1 MGSILAGKFVIGQL
15 IGQGG
20 FGNTYRAYDMK
31 RDEIVAIKE
40 FYPISFAQRSE
51 NGFTVAVTSRE
62 NTAAFKS
69 GIEKFYNEAKLVSRF
84 NGNPN
89 IVSVYEFFYENN
101 TAYFSMEF
109 LNGISLKSYID
120 RKGTLSPEQALYVL
134 TEVSNALMI
143 AHSADVLHRDIS
155 PDNIMLC
162 EGGGLKLID
171 FGAARQVAANNP
183 KSLSVILK
191 EGFAPLEQYRKKGNQ
206 GPWTDI
212 YSLGATIYYSLTG
225 ECMEDP
231 MSRLED
237 DAEFRSN
244 KFGIEEQLWRVISRA
259 VNLKIADR
267 YQNAFELKEDI
278 AKILY
283 KPSPIIV
290 EIKKPALPQAT
301 VPAAEVTG
309 SAQSASAGTEKS
321 RFSAKFMAICGAAA
335 LAVIAGIVIAVGAVS
350 GGGEDEIVDAG
361 VQVEESVS
369 EQTTTAKPPKERN
382 TEKVTTAAET
392 TVPEP
397 SRDEETERP
406 TTTSTTPR
414 VKKPSPKTELAAVE
428 TSAPADTTATVTTT
442 TAKKTETE
450 TTAGTT
456 TVKVTEPPVDESKVK
471 IGEKYYDIDAKV
483 LNLSGQGLKNSD
495 LKNVKKMTN
504 LSEIIVSNND
514 LTDLSVLSGITSL
527 EKITFHNNKV
537 KDISFLKNLKN
548 IKVVGADRN
557 GISDL
562 SPLSGLTKLEEF
574 WAYGNNFTDISPLK
588 NCKKLTHVN
597 IGGSSIEDVSP
608 LANGQSLDV
617 LNLSY
622 NTVRDLDGYIASFG
636 GIVLNPGAEL
646 YISYCDPALTEE
658 EIVEIVYSIYCDDTF
673 DYWY

>member
-20 FGNTYRAYDMK
+20 FGNTYRAYDLK
-31 RDEIVAIKE
+31 RNEIVAIKE

-51 NGFTVAVTSRE
+51 NGFTVAVTSQE
-62 NTAAFKS
+62 NTAAFNS
-69 GIEKFYNEAKLVSRF
+69 GIEKFYNEARLVSRF

-120 RKGTLSPEQALYVL
+120 MKGTLSPEQALYIL

-183 KSLSVILK
+183 RGLSVILK
-191 EGFAPLEQYRKKGNQ
+191 EGFAPLEQYQKKGNQ

-231 MSRLED
+231 MSRLESD
-237 DAEFRSN
+237 EEFRSN
-244 KFGIEEQLWRVISRA
+244 KFGIEEQLWRVICRA
-259 VNLKIADR
+259 VNLNIADR
-267 YQNAFELKEDI
+267 YRNAFELKEDI

-283 KPSPIIV
+283 KPSPIII
-290 EIKKPALPQAT
+290 EIKRPVLPQAA
-301 VPAAEVTG
+301 VPAED
-309 SAQSASAGTEKS
+309 SAKSAAAGTEKS
-321 RFSAKFMAICGAAA
+321 RFSAKFMAVCGAAA
-335 LAVIAGIVIAVGAVS
+335 LAVIAGIFIAVGAVS
-350 GGGEDEIVDAG
+350 GNNEDEIIEAG

-369 EQTTTAKPPKERN
+369 EQTTTAKPKKERE
-382 TEKVTTAAET
+382 TEKVTTTAET
-392 TVPEP
+392 TVPES

-406 TTTSTTPR
+406 TTTSAKPKP
-414 VKKPSPKTELAAVE
+414 KKPSPKTELTAAE
-428 TSAPADTTATVTTT
+428 TSTAAETTTTVTTT
-442 TAKKTETE
+442 TAKKPETE
-450 TTAGTT
+450 TTAAAT
-456 TVKVTEPPVDESKVK
+456 TVKVTEPPVDDSKVK
-471 IGEKYYDIDAKV
+471 IGEKYYDIDTKV
-483 LNLSGQGLKNSD
+483 LNLMGQGLKNSD

-504 LSEIIVSNND
+504 LSEIIVSNNN

-548 IKVVGADRN
+548 VTVVCADKN

-588 NCKKLTHVN
+588 NCKKLRCVN
-597 IGGSSIEDVSP
+597 IGGSSIDDVSP
-608 LANGQSLDV
+608 LTNGQALDQ

-622 NTVRDLDGYIASFG
+622 NTVKDMDGYIASFSG
-636 GIVLNPGAEL
+636 LVLNPGATL
-646 YISYCDPALTEE
+646 YINNCNPALTEE
-658 EIVEIVYSIYCDDTF
+658 EIIEIVYSIYCDDTF

>member
-20 FGNTYRAYDMK
+20 FGNTYRAYDLK
-31 RDEIVAIKE
+31 RNEIVAIKE

-51 NGFTVAVTSRE
+51 NGFTVSVTSQE
-62 NTAAFKS
+62 NTAAFNS
-69 GIEKFYNEAKLVSRF
+69 GIEKFYNEARLVSRF

-89 IVSVYEFFYENN
+89 IVSVYEFFHENN
-101 TAYFSMEF
+101 TAYFTMEF

-120 RKGTLSPEQALYVL
+120 MKGTLSPEQALYVL

-183 KSLSVILK
+183 RGLSVILK
-191 EGFAPLEQYRKKGNQ
+191 EGFAPLEQYQKKGNQ

-231 MSRLED
+231 MSRLESD
-237 DAEFRSN
+237 KEFCSN

-259 VNLKIADR
+259 VNLNIADR
-267 YQNAFELKEDI
+267 YRNAFELKEDI

-283 KPSPIIV
+283 KPSPIII
-290 EIKKPALPQAT
+290 EIKRPVLPQAA
-301 VPAAEVTG
+301 VPAAEAADLVQL
-309 SAQSASAGTEKS
+309 AAAGTEKS
-321 RFSAKFMAICGAAA
+321 RFSAKFMAVCGAAA

-350 GGGEDEIVDAG
+350 GNNEDEIIEAG

-369 EQTTTAKPPKERN
+369 EQTTTAKPKKERE
-382 TEKVTTAAET
+382 TEKVTTTAET
-392 TVPEP
+392 TVPES

-406 TTTSTTPR
+406 TTTSAKPKP
-414 VKKPSPKTELAAVE
+414 KKPSPKTELTAVE
-428 TSAPADTTATVTTT
+428 TSAAADTTATVTTT

-450 TTAGTT
+450 TTAAAT
-456 TVKVTEPPVDESKVK
+456 TVKVTEPPVDDSKVK
-471 IGEKYYDIDAKV
+471 IGEKYYDIDTKV
-483 LNLSGQGLKNSD
+483 LNLMGQGLKNSD

-504 LSEIIVSNND
+504 LSEIIVSNNN

-548 IKVVGADRN
+548 VTVVCADKN

-588 NCKKLTHVN
+588 NCKKLRCVN
-597 IGGSSIEDVSP
+597 IGGSFIEDVSP
-608 LANGQSLDV
+608 LANGQALDH

-622 NTVRDLDGYIASFG
+622 NTVKDVDGYIASFSG
-636 GIVLNPGAEL
+636 LVLNPGAKL
-646 YISYCDPALTEE
+646 YISNCDPVLTEE
-658 EIVEIVYSIYCDDTF
+658 EIIEIVYSVYCDDTF
-673 DYWY
+673 EYWY